1 MPVYSALSLS
11 RVPASNRRVLH
22 FAARNKI
29 HSAEH
34 SATKH
39 SSAFNRFGAD
49 RCVGSKI

>member
-29 HSAEH
+29 HSA
-34 SATKH
+34 TKH